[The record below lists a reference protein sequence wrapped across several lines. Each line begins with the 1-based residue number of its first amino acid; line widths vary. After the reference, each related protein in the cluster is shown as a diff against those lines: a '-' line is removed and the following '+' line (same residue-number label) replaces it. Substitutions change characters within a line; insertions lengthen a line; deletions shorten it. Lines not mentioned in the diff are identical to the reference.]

1 MVGSTAD
8 ATLGSLGLALEERA
22 DGGATVAIVGTSD
35 DPGTQSLVAM
45 ALSTFRP
52 GKVILRIDPSKAKHA
67 AMPAAV
73 RAMYEAAADRNEPL
87 AFVCAGTACSKPSTT
102 TDELRTALSDFQ
114 VDEIGRSL
122 AIPAGSTEAA
132 TNSP

>member
-1 MVGSTAD
+1 MVGSAAD

-22 DGGATVAIVGTSD
+22 DGGATVAIVGTPD
-35 DPGTQSLVAM
+35 DPRTQSLVAM
-45 ALSTFRP
+45 ALNTFRP
-52 GKVILRIDPSKAKHA
+52 GKVIIRIDPSKAKHA
-67 AMPAAV
+67 VMPPAV
-73 RAMYEAAADRNEPL
+73 RAMYQAAADRKEPL

-102 TDELRTALSDFQ
+102 TDELHTVLSDFQ

-122 AIPAGSTEAA
+122 AIPSGSTEAA